1 MEKEHRYFRLG
12 LFVILTVATLLA
24 LLFILGGRSL
34 FRPTLTAE
42 TYFNESVSGLD
53 IGSPVK
59 YRGIPLGSV
68 SQITSSAVLYERDV
82 PVGQRKAY
90 IVVRMKVA
98 GNKVDL
104 EQLKEEIPEYVKRGL
119 RAQTQIA
126 GVTGQLY
133 VSLDDPTPPIPRGL
147 PFDWTPEHIYIPSAP
162 SLTSEIVGN
171 AQKFLASLNAAKID
185 DIAEQ
190 LKTLVASL
198 NQKVGDVAVQDLSKE
213 GLGLLRDTRAT
224 VSRIDRIIA
233 DAPLSQAFDRLDAAS
248 KRLDDLLADP
258 GLKQTVDKLAS
269 ASTRIDKLLA
279 DPGLK
284 RTVDNSESF
293 TASLRDLVEG
303 DGLER
308 TIRNLDQTIQRIDA
322 LVGDNQYDVRVIV
335 QDLRATADNLRS
347 LSETAKRYPA
357 GIFLG
362 GPPPRTELPWKG
374 SK

>member
-133 VSLDDPTPPIPRGL
+133 VSLDDPTPPIPQGL